1 MGKKKNKLIGAA
13 KETIGVG
20 VASMAGMGVMGTMA
34 NLPGMSPAAQVHAN
48 QTLGVAGSGLTLLNV
63 GQMAKN
69 AMTITDIITGKKK
82 R

>member
-13 KETIGVG
+13 KDTMGLG
-20 VASMAGMGVMGTMA
+20 VASMAGMGAMGAMGSI
-34 NLPGMSPAAQVHAN
+34 PGMPVAAAGVV
-48 QTLGVAGSGLTLLNV
+48 GVAGSGLTLLNV

-82 R
+82 KKR